1 VLDSYE
7 KLGASKKIREGVCE
21 LSLPLGRGKMKID
34 YVVSTITFDHVKSR
48 TIECMELARW
58 LLFRQDIA
66 FYWNVM
72 YGDGKARSRSI
83 SASRFLT
90 VSEAKYLIFIDSDIL
105 FTPENLKRIFEDLRA
120 GYDLVGGI
128 FAVRGGT
135 QPSSYAYNAVYHLD
149 GKINEFEYLSS
160 GFMGISRK
168 LLKKMVDEIPLP
180 FLHPKD
186 LKFWPFF
193 EEKQYPD
200 REGEGIFLSED
211 YDFCEKARSVGI
223 KTYVDSSI
231 QLGHLGEYV
240 FTLTDVIRHQKGI
253 REKAEKEAKEKGL
266 GDIANVKQ
274 VAIDSLAR
282 ERSVGDVREEGR
294 TADKAAPKPSKNKR
308 GEKK

>member
-1 VLDSYE
+1 
-7 KLGASKKIREGVCE
+7 
-21 LSLPLGRGKMKID
+21 
-34 YVVSTITFDHVKSR
+34 
-48 TIECMELARW
+48 MELARW
-58 LLFRQDIA
+58 LLFREDIA

-90 VSEAKYLIFIDSDIL
+90 VSEAEYLVFIDSDIL
-105 FTPENLKRIFEDLRA
+105 FTPANLRRIFEDLRS

-135 QPSSYAYNAVYHLD
+135 QPSSYAYNAVYRLD

-168 LLKKMVDEIPLP
+168 LLEKMVKEIPLP
-180 FLHPKD
+180 WLHPND

-200 REGEGIFLSED
+200 REGEAIFLSED
-211 YDFCEKARSVGI
+211 YDFCEKARSVGV

-231 QLGHLGEYV
+231 QLGHLGETV
-240 FTLTDVIRHQKGI
+240 FTLQDVITHQKAI
-253 REKAEKEAKEKGL
+253 REKAEKEAREKGL
-266 GDIANVKQ
+266 DNVANVQ
-274 VAIDSLAR
+274 QEAIDKLANAV
-282 ERSVGDVREEGR
+282 RSVGDVCAEGR
-294 TADKAAPKPSKNKR
+294 SADKAAPKPSENKR